1 MTRSQITNCVGCPN
15 AYLQDKIRI
24 WERYNWTTQKTEE
37 TRTFNHDNTDDIN
50 DISEIHPLALEWLQD
65 DENFDHQDGEWT
77 ETGYVYFRDGKTIE
91 IRETYFGPGVTCTI
105 DGNPKHPYDDAKYC
119 DVAADENRI
128 PTYERYNLTT
138 KTTEQTVDIDEDDD
152 IALETAVDI
161 LTCVDDGFGDEEAYY
176 NDMGYQLGASAFP
189 GAIFPAYKT
198 RNAAGDIIIIERV
211 E

>member
-1 MTRSQITNCVGCPN
+1 MTRTQITNCVDCPL
-15 AYLQDKIRI
+15 AYHKDKIRI
-24 WERYNWTTQKTEE
+24 WERYNWTTRQTEVTKTF
-37 TRTFNHDNTDDIN
+37 TWDNTN
-50 DISEIHPLALEWLQD
+50 DLKDLREIHDLALEWLLD
-65 DENFDHQDGEWT
+65 LENQNGEWT

-91 IRETYFGPGVTCTI
+91 IRQTYFGPGIVCTI
-105 DGNPKHPYDDAKYC
+105 DGNPRDPYDDAKYC

-128 PTYERYNLTT
+128 PTYERYNSTT

-161 LTCVDDGFGDEEAYY
+161 LTRDDDGFSEEEACW
-176 NDMGYQLGASAFP
+176 NNMGYQQHPSAFP
-189 GAIFPAYKT
+189 DAIFTAYKT

>member
-1 MTRSQITNCVGCPN
+1 MTRTQITNCVDCPN
-15 AYLQDKIRI
+15 AYHQDKIRI
-24 WERYNWTTQKTEE
+24 WERYNWATHQTEE
-37 TRTFNHDNTDDIN
+37 IRTFTWDNTDDLK
-50 DISEIHPLALEWLQD
+50 DIRKIHDLALEWLQD
-65 DENFDHQDGEWT
+65 PENFDNQDGEWA
-77 ETGYVYFRDGKTIE
+77 ETGYVYLRGGETIE
-91 IRETYFGPGVTCTI
+91 IRQTYFGPGITCTI

-128 PTYERYNLTT
+128 PTYERYNSTT
-138 KTTEQTVDIDEDDD
+138 KTIEQTVDIDEDDD

-161 LTCVDDGFGDEEAYY
+161 LTRDDDGFDDEEAYY
-176 NDMGYQLGASAFP
+176 NDMGYDASAFP